1 VNFPALIMLVVQI
14 SVVLTVFAYG
24 LKSSRDDVIF
34 LFRRPSL
41 LARSIL
47 SMNIIMPLFA
57 VLATLFYNFHPAVEA
72 VLVALAVSPVTTLL
86 PHRALK
92 GGGTASYAYGMLL
105 TAALLSIIYVPV
117 AMTLFGRYFYVPE
130 QIRPGAIATL
140 VIITVVLPF
149 TAGIAVRR
157 NAPEWA
163 GRIGKPLSTAAIL
176 TLVVSVI
183 PVLVVLYPSVASLVS
198 DGTVLVMLAFVLVG
212 LAAGHMLGG
221 PVPDDRTVL
230 ALSTAVR
237 HPAVAL
243 AIESAIFPEEKL
255 VPAAVFLYVILNI
268 IVSIP
273 YLLWQRCRKKRKCA
287 QFAE

>member
-41 LARSIL
+41 LARSLL

-157 NAPEWA
+157 NAPAWA

-243 AIESAIFPEEKL
+243 AIDSAIFPEEKL

-268 IVSIP
+268 ILSIP
-273 YLLWQRCRKKRKCA
+273 YLLWRRFRKKRKDA
-287 QFAE
+287 QLVL